1 MYLLRVFND
10 IASTIGKGNGNL
22 LVLLDLSAAF
32 DTIDHVILFAILKK
46 YIGFDGT
53 ALKLIMSYFS
63 DRTQRVQIDG
73 ILSEFASIVCGVPQG
88 SVLGPLKFCL
98 YMLPLSAILRFH
110 KIGYHVYAD
119 DTQIYV
125 SFKCD
130 DPSQALGKMNAC
142 ISDIRRWMIL
152 NKLKI
157 NDAKTEFIVFR
168 SPMLK
173 HDLSDLSVNVGGNVI
188 KPSEKVRDLGV
199 ILDQTLSFDDHIST
213 ICQSAHFHIR
223 NIGRIRNLLSFDA
236 CATLIHAL
244 IGSRLDYC
252 NSLLYNIA
260 DAKVERLQKVQN
272 QAARILTRSPRRDH
286 ITPVLKQLH
295 WLKVRERIRYKVLIL
310 AHKSFYET
318 APQYLSALV
327 TARLCEK
334 YKIQHR
340 SLFTM
345 YTTLE

>member
-1 MYLLRVFND
+1 
-10 IASTIGKGNGNL
+10 
-22 LVLLDLSAAF
+22 
-32 DTIDHVILFAILKK
+32 
-46 YIGFDGT
+46 
-53 ALKLIMSYFS
+53 MSYFS
-63 DRTQRVQIDG
+63 DRTQRVQLDG

-88 SVLGPLKFCL
+88 SV
-98 YMLPLSAILRFH
+98 
-110 KIGYHVYAD
+110 
-119 DTQIYV
+119 
-125 SFKCD
+125 FKCD
-130 DPSQALGKMNAC
+130 DPSQALGEIKAC

-213 ICQSAHFHIR
+213 ISQSAHFHIR
-223 NIGRIRNLLSFDA
+223 NIGRIRNLLSFDD
-236 CATLIHAL
+236 CATIIHAL

-272 QAARILTRSPRRDH
+272 QAARIRGAKLG
-286 ITPVLKQLH
+286 
-295 WLKVRERIRYKVLIL
+295 
-310 AHKSFYET
+310 
-318 APQYLSALV
+318 
-327 TARLCEK
+327 
-334 YKIQHR
+334 KIQGGCR
-340 SLFTM
+340 FDKGGRGGGVTKFLRDKNINFFEF
-345 YTTLE
+345 LR

>member
-1 MYLLRVFND
+1 M
-10 IASTIGKGNGNL
+10 ISSTIRKGNGNL

-32 DTIDHVILFAILKK
+32 E
-46 YIGFDGT
+46 GN
-53 ALKLIMSYFS
+53 ALKLSMSYFS

-73 ILSEFASIVCGVPQG
+73 ILSEFANIVCRVPQV
-88 SVLGPLKFCL
+88 SVLGSLKFCL

-110 KIGYHVYAD
+110 KSGYHVYD
-119 DTQIYV
+119 DTKIYV

-130 DPSQALGKMNAC
+130 DPSQALDKTNVC

-173 HDLSDLSVNVGGNVI
+173 HDLSDLSVNVGGNLI
-188 KPSEKVRDLGV
+188 KPSVKVRDLGV

-236 CATLIHAL
+236 CATLVHAL
-244 IGSRLDYC
+244 IGSRLDHC

-260 DAKVERLQKVQN
+260 DAKIERLLKVQN
-272 QAARILTRSPRRDH
+272 QAARILTSSPRRDH
-286 ITPVLKQLH
+286 IIPVLKQLH
-295 WLKVRERIRYKVLIL
+295 
-310 AHKSFYET
+310 
-318 APQYLSALV
+318 
-327 TARLCEK
+327 
-334 YKIQHR
+334 
-340 SLFTM
+340 
-345 YTTLE
+345 

>member
-1 MYLLRVFND
+1 
-10 IASTIGKGNGNL
+10 
-22 LVLLDLSAAF
+22 
-32 DTIDHVILFAILKK
+32 
-46 YIGFDGT
+46 
-53 ALKLIMSYFS
+53 MSYFS
-63 DRTQRVQIDG
+63 DCTQRVQIDG

-119 DTQIYV
+119 DTPIYV

-130 DPSQALGKMNAC
+130 DPLQALGKINAC

-157 NDAKTEFIVFR
+157 NDAKTEYIVFR

-213 ICQSAHFHIR
+213 ICKSAHFHIR

-260 DAKVERLQKVQN
+260 DAKVEIAKSAASSSAHSHKVASQRPHYSR
-272 QAARILTRSPRRDH
+272 A
-286 ITPVLKQLH
+286 
-295 WLKVRERIRYKVLIL
+295 
-310 AHKSFYET
+310 
-318 APQYLSALV
+318 
-327 TARLCEK
+327 
-334 YKIQHR
+334 
-340 SLFTM
+340 
-345 YTTLE
+345 

>member
-1 MYLLRVFND
+1 M
-10 IASTIGKGNGNL
+10 
-22 LVLLDLSAAF
+22 
-32 DTIDHVILFAILKK
+32 
-46 YIGFDGT
+46 
-53 ALKLIMSYFS
+53 
-63 DRTQRVQIDG
+63 
-73 ILSEFASIVCGVPQG
+73 
-88 SVLGPLKFCL
+88 
-98 YMLPLSAILRFH
+98 
-110 KIGYHVYAD
+110 YAD

-130 DPSQALGKMNAC
+130 DPSQALGKINAC
-142 ISDIRRWMIL
+142 NSDIRRWMIL

-157 NDAKTEFIVFR
+157 NDAKTEFIVFNR

-173 HDLSDLSVNVGGNVI
+173 NDLSDLSVIVGGNII

-213 ICQSAHFHIR
+213 SCQSAHFHIR

-236 CATLIHAL
+236 CVTLIHAL

-260 DAKVERLQKVQN
+260 DAMVEILQKVQN
-272 QAARILTRSPRRDH
+272 QAARILTRSSRKDH

-310 AHKSFYET
+310 ST
-318 APQYLSALV
+318 
-327 TARLCEK
+327 
-334 YKIQHR
+334 
-340 SLFTM
+340 
-345 YTTLE
+345 

>member
-1 MYLLRVFND
+1 MRVFND

-46 YIGFDGT
+46 YIGFDGN

-73 ILSEFASIVCGVPQG
+73 ILSEFASIVCGVSQG
-88 SVLGPLKFCL
+88 PVSEPLKFCL

-110 KIGYHVYAD
+110 KIGYHVYAG

-157 NDAKTEFIVFR
+157 NDAKTEFILFR
-168 SPMLK
+168 SHMLK
-173 HDLSDLSVNVGGNVI
+173 HDLSDLSVNVGGNLI

-199 ILDQTLSFDDHIST
+199 ILDQMLSFDDHIST

-223 NIGRIRNLLSFDA
+223 NIGRIKIYYRSML
-236 CATLIHAL
+236 
-244 IGSRLDYC
+244 
-252 NSLLYNIA
+252 
-260 DAKVERLQKVQN
+260 
-272 QAARILTRSPRRDH
+272 ARP
-286 ITPVLKQLH
+286 
-295 WLKVRERIRYKVLIL
+295 
-310 AHKSFYET
+310 
-318 APQYLSALV
+318 
-327 TARLCEK
+327 
-334 YKIQHR
+334 
-340 SLFTM
+340 
-345 YTTLE
+345 

>member
-1 MYLLRVFND
+1 MNISEAFLKEFVFN
-10 IASTIGKGNGNL
+10 
-22 LVLLDLSAAF
+22 
-32 DTIDHVILFAILKK
+32 
-46 YIGFDGT
+46 
-53 ALKLIMSYFS
+53 LIMSYFS
-63 DRTQRVQIDG
+63 DRIQRVQIDG

-130 DPSQALGKMNAC
+130 DPSQPLNKINVC

-157 NDAKTEFIVFR
+157 NDAKAEFIVFE
-168 SPMLK
+168 SIMLK
-173 HDLSDLSVNVGGNVI
+173 HDLSDLSVNVGGDLI
-188 KPSEKVRDLGV
+188 KPSVKVRDLGV
-199 ILDQTLSFDDHIST
+199 ILDQTLSFDAHISA
-213 ICQSAHFHIR
+213 ICQSVHFHIR

-236 CATLIHAL
+236 CATLVHAL

-260 DAKVERLQKVQN
+260 DAKIERLQKVQN
-272 QAARILTRSPRRDH
+272 QAARILIRSSHRDH
-286 ITPVLKQLH
+286 ITPVLN
-295 WLKVRERIRYKVLIL
+295 EG
-310 AHKSFYET
+310 SGEN
-318 APQYLSALV
+318 
-327 TARLCEK
+327 
-334 YKIQHR
+334 KI
-340 SLFTM
+340 
-345 YTTLE
+345 